1 MSEIRIMII
10 DEHPAVRRA
19 LKIRLD
25 SVPEIDVVAVAEGL
39 VEGQRLAQVTK
50 PQVVL
55 LGLKS
60 FMDHP
65 TTLLVAQTITHLNES
80 GYAVL
85 ILTPYPDDVEQEMFL
100 RAGASGYLLKDIN
113 SPQLIAS
120 IQQANSPSE
129 VHING

>member
-1 MSEIRIMII
+1 MSKIRIMII

-25 SVPEIDVVAVAEGL
+25 SVPEIDVVAVAEGMI
-39 VEGQRLAQVTK
+39 EGRQMAQDTK

-60 FMDHP
+60 FIDHALII
-65 TTLLVAQTITHLNES
+65 TQTIAHLNEL
-80 GYAVL
+80 GCAVL
-85 ILTPYPDDVEQEMFL
+85 ILTPYPDDMEQEMFL

-120 IQQANSPSE
+120 IRQAIPSSE
-129 VHING
+129 VHFNG